1 MRQAV
6 SRFPHRTMLD
16 GKEVTSSSLLE
27 QLGFDKADL
36 NERVSDLSGGQRRRL
51 ALMMI
56 LLEEPNVL
64 ILDEPGNDLDIDM
77 LAAVEEMLDGWPGTL
92 ILVTHDRFLME
103 RVTDHQFALMD
114 GKLRHLPRGVD
125 EYLELAERAQSSGE
139 EASPA
144 AVPQVEVKA
153 APEDA
158 APALS
163 NAERHRLTKLVAS
176 LERKMETARGRIQE
190 AQAVMLEVDPTDFA
204 ALAEAQAA
212 VTATE
217 AALSQLEE
225 EWLEASEQLS
235 V

>member
-1 MRQAV
+1 
-6 SRFPHRTMLD
+6 
-16 GKEVTSSSLLE
+16 
-27 QLGFDKADL
+27 
-36 NERVSDLSGGQRRRL
+36 
-51 ALMMI
+51 
-56 LLEEPNVL
+56 
-64 ILDEPGNDLDIDM
+64 
-77 LAAVEEMLDGWPGTL
+77 
-92 ILVTHDRFLME
+92 ME

-204 ALAEAQAA
+204 ALTEAQAA

>member
-1 MRQAV
+1 
-6 SRFPHRTMLD
+6 
-16 GKEVTSSSLLE
+16 
-27 QLGFDKADL
+27 
-36 NERVSDLSGGQRRRL
+36 
-51 ALMMI
+51 
-56 LLEEPNVL
+56 
-64 ILDEPGNDLDIDM
+64 M

-163 NAERHRLTKLVAS
+163 NAERHRL
-176 LERKMETARGRIQE
+176 ERKMETARGRIQE

-204 ALAEAQAA
+204 ALTEAQAA